1 MIGNR
6 MFAVAVLDTTS
17 VMVAVIALITK
28 LTTQDGRNPR
38 DVRFFTNHWEK
49 PLKNHVDGL
58 LNVTDEAH
66 WGDPRLP
73 QKYRKIIRIPS
84 MAKASSWLFNK

>member
-1 MIGNR
+1 MAISLMIGNR

-49 PLKNHVDGL
+49 PLK
-58 LNVTDEAH
+58 
-66 WGDPRLP
+66 
-73 QKYRKIIRIPS
+73 KS
-84 MAKASSWLFNK
+84 C